1 MSLASYWLTNFIFD
15 ILKTMFLSLMTLLL
29 LEIFNMNLPDIW
41 LIMLLYPFALIPFT
55 YATSFLFS
63 KESTA

>member
-29 LEIFNMNLPDIW
+29 LEIFNMDLPDIW

>member
-29 LEIFNMNLPDIW
+29 LEIFNVNLPDIW

>member
-29 LEIFNMNLPDIW
+29 LEIFNVDLPDIW

>member
-29 LEIFNMNLPDIW
+29 LEIFNVDLPDIW
-41 LIMLLYPFALIPFT
+41 LIMLIYPFALIPFT

>member
-41 LIMLLYPFALIPFT
+41 LIMILYPFALIPFT